1 MYANKDIFK
10 IKTKNKTKQK
20 TMSNYR
26 SHLTTGTDPSPWGG
40 AIPGPLL
47 WEEDTVTL
55 QFSLD
60 NKRGYNLK
68 VQV

>member
-1 MYANKDIFK
+1 
-10 IKTKNKTKQK
+10 
-20 TMSNYR
+20 MSNYR